1 LHILA
6 KIQCPPTDDP
16 NARKARVDS
25 LFSPPRIEFLN
36 PKISNAAAKT
46 ATFGSIR
53 KQKIIDN
60 MLILSFA

>member
-1 LHILA
+1 ILA

-36 PKISNAAAKT
+36 SKISNASAKIE
-46 ATFGSIR
+46 TFGSTN

-60 MLILSFA
+60 MLVLSCA

>member
-1 LHILA
+1 MDILA

-25 LFSPPRIEFLN
+25 LFSLPRIEFFN
-36 PKISNAAAKT
+36 AKISNASPKIE
-46 ATFGSIR
+46 TFGLSN

-60 MLILSFA
+60 MLVLSFA